1 MENTNCEFRS
11 ECCEGLPV
19 GQVSFGHSDDLG
31 SRWGGTCSSCEDV
44 VDFSCYEHIG
54 CLGENA
60 YPFFVFVNHK
70 PILIKA

>member
-11 ECCEGLPV
+11 GCCEGLPV
-19 GQVSFGHSDDLG
+19 GQVSFDHSDDLG

-60 YPFFVFVNHK
+60 YPFFVFVNYK

>member
-1 MENTNCEFRS
+1 MENTNCKFRS

-19 GQVSFGHSDDLG
+19 GQVSFDHSDDLG
-31 SRWGGTCSSCEDV
+31 SRWGGTCPSCEDV